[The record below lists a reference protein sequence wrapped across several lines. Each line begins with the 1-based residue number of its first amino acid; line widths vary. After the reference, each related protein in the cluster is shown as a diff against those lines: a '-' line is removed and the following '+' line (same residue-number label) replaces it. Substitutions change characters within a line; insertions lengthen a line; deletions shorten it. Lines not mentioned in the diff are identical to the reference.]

1 VSGDVNSPQFSY
13 GHLIWQAIATV
24 IKNIVTAPFRALG
37 ALLGGGA
44 TKLDAI
50 AFDPGS
56 ARVLPTEL
64 DKLKKVGE
72 AMQKRPKLKVI
83 VDGRSQQALDGKAL
97 RDDKVRRGLAAA
109 QKVKL
114 APGEEPGPVA
124 LDDARTQRALEKL
137 MAARSGKDAMAQFTA
152 EFEKNAG
159 RKAKRVNPALALL
172 GTGSDDR
179 EFYEAI
185 YRRLVEL
192 HPLAAAELETLARR
206 RAAAVS
212 QALVEDAGVDAAR
225 VATGEAGAT
234 GEATQDTI
242 ETKLRL
248 DVLGAKP

>member
-1 VSGDVNSPQFSY
+1 M
-13 GHLIWQAIATV
+13 
-24 IKNIVTAPFRALG
+24 
-37 ALLGGGA
+37 LGGGA

-50 AFDPGS
+50 AFDAGS

-72 AMQKRPKLKVI
+72 ALQKRPKLEVI
-83 VDGRSQQALDGKAL
+83 VDGRYQQALDGKAL
-97 RDDKVRRGLAAA
+97 REDKVRRELAAA

-124 LDDARTQRALEKL
+124 FDNARTQRALEKL
-137 MAARSGKDAMAQFTA
+137 LAARSGKDAMAQFTA
-152 EFEKNAG
+152 EFEKKAG
-159 RKAKRVNPALALL
+159 RKASRVNPALALL
-172 GTGSDDR
+172 GKGSDDR
-179 EFYEAI
+179 EFYETL

-192 HPLAAAELETLARR
+192 HPLAPAELQALGEQ

-212 QALVEDAGVDAAR
+212 QALVKDAGIDAAR
-225 VATGEAGAT
+225 VAVGKTEAT
-234 GEATQDTI
+234 GEAPKDTI